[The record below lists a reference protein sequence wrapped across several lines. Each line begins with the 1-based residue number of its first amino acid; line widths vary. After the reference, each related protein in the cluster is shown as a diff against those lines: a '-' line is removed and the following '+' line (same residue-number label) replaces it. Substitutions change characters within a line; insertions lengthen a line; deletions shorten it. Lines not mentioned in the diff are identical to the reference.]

1 MLYSNFNID
10 YFKFTLSNVLLFIA
24 ISSLEV
30 FRLYILYF
38 ADIGHQSVVVGYLGH
53 MWGPFFPRRK
63 DQTQP
68 LQWERGGTLTPQPWR
83 PLPKPT
89 SLLGEA
95 SLQFLKIK
103 STLNLNLA
111 NFVTVCITCLKILD
125 MC

>member
-1 MLYSNFNID
+1 MPF
-10 YFKFTLSNVLLFIA
+10 
-24 ISSLEV
+24 
-30 FRLYILYF
+30 
-38 ADIGHQSVVVGYLGH
+38 GLGNLVH
-53 MWGPFFPRRK
+53 MGRRIQPLPLPEKK

-83 PLPKPT
+83 PVPKPT

-111 NFVTVCITCLKILD
+111 DFVTVCITCLKILD
-125 MC
+125 IC